1 VRSHAAVRSRTVS
14 LVALAAVGLACRG
27 EIAAPGSPVT
37 DGSVVDAATSADAS
51 QSVDA
56 RPATIDAAPA
66 PPDAS
71 PPDATPP
78 ARRDITFFAVAD
90 THADPPESYDLR
102 ATARAINAV
111 AQGGE
116 WPAIIDGNVTGFT
129 GGRIAAPSA
138 VVFLGDITGWG
149 TAPLEIPTFRRYFE
163 TGASSEAIAFR
174 SYVGLGNHDVDDAD
188 RGPDLG
194 AQYRAHFWAY
204 VDARHR
210 GPSAPVPV
218 TRFDDGSHAYAWDIG
233 DVHFIQVH
241 RFAGDRGYGL
251 PSSLDF
257 VRRDLA
263 AGAADGRPVFLFHH
277 YGMDPFGREPRWW
290 TDADRAAYRDTL
302 RGYGVAGIFA
312 GHSHGAMQYTWEGL
326 RVFHANNAK
335 AEIDSGNRDGNGSF
349 AIVRITDDRLDVV
362 TCRWLDDT
370 GRYELI
376 GPYHSGPANPGR
388 AP

>member
-1 VRSHAAVRSRTVS
+1 VRSHAAVRSRTP
-14 LVALAAVGLACRG
+14 LVALAVVGLACRG
-27 EIAAPGSPVT
+27 EIATPGSPVT
-37 DGSVVDAATSADAS
+37 DGSVVDGTASADAS
-51 QSVDA
+51 SSVDA
-56 RPATIDAAPA
+56 RPATIDAAPS

-78 ARRDITFFAVAD
+78 VRRDITFFAVAD

-111 AQGGE
+111 PQGGE

-163 TGASSEAIAFR
+163 TGASSEAIAFP

-194 AQYRAHFWAY
+194 AQYRAQFWAY

-210 GPSAPVPV
+210 GASAPVRV

-312 GHSHGAMQYTWEGL
+312 GHSHGAMQYEWEGL

-335 AEIDSGNRDGNGSF
+335 AEINTGNRDGNGSF

-376 GPYHSGPANPGR
+376 GPYYSGPANPGL

>member
-1 VRSHAAVRSRTVS
+1 VRHPARIAV
-14 LVALAAVGLACRG
+14 LAVLGLACRG
-27 EIAAPGSPVT
+27 EVTGSQVPSIDGAALDAAAADAAVDAAGAV
-37 DGSVVDAATSADAS
+37 VVDAAGATDA
-51 QSVDA
+51 
-56 RPATIDAAPA
+56 PASDAAPA
-66 PPDAS
+66 PPDAR
-71 PPDATPP
+71 PPPP
-78 ARRDITFFAVAD
+78 PRDVTFFAVAD

-111 AQGGE
+111 ARTGTWPSSIGGR
-116 WPAIIDGNVTGFT
+116 ATGFA
-129 GGRIAAPSA
+129 GGDIAAPSA

-149 TAPLEIPTFRRYFE
+149 TAPAEIPTFRRYFE
-163 TGASSEAIAFR
+163 AGASGEAIEFP

-188 RGPDLG
+188 RPPDLG
-194 AQYRAHFWAY
+194 AQYRAQFWAY
-204 VDARHR
+204 VDARHK
-210 GPSAPVPV
+210 GPGAPVAV
-218 TRFDDGSHAYAWDIG
+218 TRFDAASHAYAWDIG
-233 DVHFIQVH
+233 GVHFIQVH

-251 PSSLDF
+251 PSSLGF
-257 VRRDLA
+257 VRDDLA

-290 TDADRAAYRDTL
+290 TDADRRAYRDTL
-302 RGYGVAGIFA
+302 RGYAVAGIFA
-312 GHSHGAMQYTWEGL
+312 GHSHGAMQYEWEGL

-349 AIVRITDDRLDVV
+349 AIVRITNDKLDVV

-376 GPYHSGPANPGR
+376 APFYSGPANPGR